1 MFVYCLSYEKFKSIV
16 TIEEQYSDFWES
28 SNFLKMDSHMLIVF
42 LSFILSLIH
51 AFVILLIGL
60 NDETRSV
67 STYFQRLKK
76 NLYRKVYAHFN
87 NDDFFF

>member
-1 MFVYCLSYEKFKSIV
+1 
-16 TIEEQYSDFWES
+16 
-28 SNFLKMDSHMLIVF
+28 MLIVF
-42 LSFILSLIH
+42 LSFILSFIH

-76 NLYRKVYAHFN
+76 NLYRKVYALFN
-87 NDDFFF
+87 NDDLFFKISINSSLQEQS

>member
-1 MFVYCLSYEKFKSIV
+1 
-16 TIEEQYSDFWES
+16 
-28 SNFLKMDSHMLIVF
+28 MLIVF

-76 NLYRKVYAHFN
+76 NLYRKVYALFN

>member
-1 MFVYCLSYEKFKSIV
+1 
-16 TIEEQYSDFWES
+16 
-28 SNFLKMDSHMLIVF
+28 MLIVF